1 MMIHYHQQ
9 IYFISL
15 ASPLPGLLR
24 DHMYTT
30 QGEEQV
36 HKIGVACSEVWN
48 HPPPDHAPFRIVG
61 HHLGRVQVE
70 KLHGE
75 EVVHIQR
82 VVIY

>member
-15 ASPLPGLLR
+15 ALLLPGLLR

-48 HPPPDHAPFRIVG
+48 HQLPDHTPFRIVG

-75 EVVHIQR
+75 EVIHIQQ
-82 VVIY
+82 VVNY